1 MTPEER
7 VRFLL
12 RVATRAEGEG
22 NHRTARAYRRMADEA
37 RPVEPGSLLP
47 RNGPARDVTD

>member
-7 VRFLL
+7 IRFLL

-22 NHRTARAYRRMADEA
+22 NHRAARAYRRMADEA

-47 RNGPARDVTD
+47 SSGPLRGSTD